1 MRASRLAPLA
11 SLAAAA
17 AVAGAPAAAWGASGA
32 TVQSGWWNE
41 AAVGA
46 LAAPTTTPSDQLQ
59 VSNGFSGPLAF
70 AAVRVTAPSGTPA
83 DWVVTL
89 TLTVPSGATVGTP
102 AVSACPTVGR
112 WKPGADQ
119 KPSSAPGYSCRS
131 GHQADGAPGNGVEK
145 WTVPLSWGSGGTVSV
160 ALVPTPGTTSPFSV
174 AYTAPTPASVTFGPQ
189 PAAAAPV
196 PSAPSNSPYPPSGPG
211 SGSGSG
217 PGSGTGPGSGQGSP
231 AATGQPVSAPGAS
244 GAPAPAGA
252 FTAGATG
259 PTGSPAAAG
268 APPSFGSVPS
278 GASAGGPGA
287 ATGPQTAR
295 NPAGGVTGGAVGAPL
310 AAAPGGGTGAGAGGG
325 RAGRLMAFCLL
336 VVTGLVLFFLSA
348 QPDRAPRLLG
358 PLTSRVRALTGAV
371 PAAEPAP
378 AAAGGP
384 VRGVGRFARERN
396 APPRRL

>member
-1 MRASRLAPLA
+1 MRASRLASVAPLA
-11 SLAAAA
+11 PLAAAA
-17 AVAGAPAAAWGASGA
+17 ALVGAPAAAWAASGA

-41 AAVGA
+41 AAVGP
-46 LAAPTTTPSDQLQ
+46 LAAPATTPSDQLQ

-70 AAVRVTAPSGTPA
+70 AAVRVSAPSATPA
-83 DWVVTL
+83 GWAVTL
-89 TLTVPSGATVGTP
+89 TLTVPPGAATVGTP
-102 AVSACPTVGR
+102 AVSACPTTGR

-131 GHQADGAPGNGVEK
+131 GHQADGAAGNGVEK
-145 WTVPLSWGSGGTVSV
+145 WTFPLSWGSGGTVSV

-174 AYTAPTPASVTFGPQ
+174 AYTAPTPASVTFGPE
-189 PAAAAPV
+189 PAATAPV
-196 PSAPSNSPYPPSGPG
+196 SSTPSNSPYPPGG

-217 PGSGTGPGSGQGSP
+217 SSPGAGSGLGSP
-231 AATGQPVSAPGAS
+231 VASGQPVSAPGAP
-244 GAPAPAGA
+244 GTPAPAGA
-252 FTAGATG
+252 FSAGATG
-259 PTGSPAAAG
+259 PTSSPGGTG
-268 APPSFGSVPS
+268 APPSFGAVPA
-278 GASAGGPGA
+278 GAGGGAPGSQA
-287 ATGPQTAR
+287 AA
-295 NPAGGVTGGAVGAPL
+295 NPAGGSAGGAVAAPL
-310 AAAPGGGTGAGAGGG
+310 AAAPGGGSAPGAGGD

-358 PLTSRVRALTGAV
+358 PLTSRVRALTGTV
-371 PAAEPAP
+371 SAAEPAP